1 MALSSARAAAP
12 RDARPPVRPG
22 PRPRSGRGLLWSA
35 LGVALGWSAPGCEAL
50 SAGEKA
56 EHAGGAGVDTGDRG
70 SWEAGF
76 LQLSDGTRC
85 VVDDTSFGFCGESS
99 TAFWGDS
106 STELAEAACPVELR
120 ATVWMHPETG
130 PAGEAHTLGSA
141 AAQGPGEASVWFEVD
156 GAAMIS
162 ASGTAQAVREA
173 PDRFAITFE
182 VAELLD
188 FLSEEPVGLGAAGRV
203 LCQP

>member
-1 MALSSARAAAP
+1 
-12 RDARPPVRPG
+12 
-22 PRPRSGRGLLWSA
+22 
-35 LGVALGWSAPGCEAL
+35 LGVALGWGAPGCEAL

-56 EHAGGAGVDTGDRG
+56 GDAGGAGGDTGDRG

-76 LQLSDGTRC
+76 LQLSDGTTC
-85 VVDDTSFGFCGESS
+85 TVDDTSFGFCGDSS
-99 TAFWGDS
+99 SAFWGDS
-106 STELAEAACPVELR
+106 STVFAAAACPVELR

-141 AAQGPGEASVWFEVD
+141 AEQGPGEASVWFEAD
-156 GAAMIS
+156 GASMIS
-162 ASGTAQAVREA
+162 AAGTAQAVREA

-182 VAELLD
+182 VPELLD
-188 FLSEEPVGLGAAGRV
+188 FVSGAPLGLGASGRV